1 MLHTKSNKISP
12 KNRGN
17 STFIPQ
23 IYSRLTGKTTTA
35 IGVEKKKKKSNE
47 RVFIQS
53 ATSTLDNTRALISR
67 RPIAIA

>member
-1 MLHTKSNKISP
+1 MLHTKCNKISP

-35 IGVEKKKKKSNE
+35 IGVEKKTNE

>member
-1 MLHTKSNKISP
+1 MLHTKCNKISP

-35 IGVEKKKKKSNE
+35 IGVEKKKLTNGCL
-47 RVFIQS
+47 F
-53 ATSTLDNTRALISR
+53 RAQR
-67 RPIAIA
+67 RHSIILAH